1 MADLRSKM
9 RDKSK
14 GIWEGAKYTSIGLE
28 FGLGIALGYWLG
40 SQVDERYG
48 FSPYGGMI
56 GLLLGFASGLRSLMK
71 IAKIQEQQAQ
81 RELEEASQLDRN
93 AKEDA

>member
-9 RDKSK
+9 RDQSKSV
-14 GIWEGAKYTSIGLE
+14 WEGAKYTSIGLE

-48 FSPYGGMI
+48 FKPYGGMI
-56 GLLLGFASGLRSLMK
+56 GLILGFASGLRSLMK

-81 RELEEASQLDRN
+81 RELDQDS
-93 AKEDA
+93 KEDA